1 MTKDALYMQRAIEL
15 AEMGRGNVRPNP
27 LVGCVIVHNDTI
39 IGEGYHKVYGGPH
52 AEVNAVASVEN
63 KGLLNT
69 ATVYVTLEPCAHY
82 GKTPPC
88 ADLLVKLSVQKVVI
102 AAIDSNP
109 LVGGQGVAKLKAA
122 GIQVETGLLEDRVR
136 RQNNR
141 FFTVMEK
148 HRPYV
153 LLKWA
158 QTKDGFVAR
167 TNYDSKWISNSLSR
181 QLVHKWRAEE
191 NAIMVGTKTAY
202 FDNPHLNVRDYEGNN
217 PVRIVI
223 DRKLTLD
230 QNSFLFNQLQQTICY
245 NNVKDEV
252 HDNLVFVKL
261 SDEFSLSEL
270 LNDLYRRKI
279 QSILVEGGSY
289 LLQKFISENL
299 WDEARVFTGSISFGE
314 GIKAPHTGL
323 LAKNTYNILG
333 DKLEVYFN
341 PSSVASHH

>member
-1 MTKDALYMQRAIEL
+1 MIKDELYMLRAIEL
-15 AEMGRGNVRPNP
+15 AELGRGNVRPNP
-27 LVGCVIVHNDTI
+27 LVGCVIVHDDKI

-52 AEVNAVASVEN
+52 AEVNAVEAVEN
-63 KGLLNT
+63 KKLLKA
-69 ATVYVTLEPCAHY
+69 ATVYVTLEPCAHF

-88 ADLLVKLSVQKVVI
+88 ADLLVRHAVHKVVI
-102 AAIDSNP
+102 AALDSNP
-109 LVGGQGVAKLKAA
+109 LVGGLGVAKLQAA
-122 GIQVETGLLEDRVR
+122 GILVETGLLEDKVR
-136 RQNNR
+136 RQNSR

-167 TNYDSKWISNSLSR
+167 TNYDSKWISNSHSR

-202 FDNPHLNVRDYEGNN
+202 FDNPHLNVRDYEGND
-217 PVRIVI
+217 PVRVVI
-223 DRKLTLD
+223 DKKLTLD

-245 NNVKDEV
+245 NNVKNEALE
-252 HDNLVFVKL
+252 NLEYVKL
-261 SDEFSLSEL
+261 SEDFSLSEL
-270 LNDLYRRKI
+270 LNDLHKRKI

-299 WDEARVFTGSISFGE
+299 WDEARVFTGSSKFGT
-314 GIKAPHTGL
+314 GIKAPQTGL
-323 LAKNTYNILG
+323 LVEETYNVIG
-333 DKLEVYFN
+333 DKLEVYIN
-341 PSSVASHH
+341 ASSEANQQ